1 MDDVLILGYLEKCW
15 VAWLLTDMYRVAPQ
29 QNIAWNTA
37 YARQLVSNAHDG
49 GVYLTVYR
57 MRRGLSN
64 GTRERSG
71 GS

>member
-37 YARQLVSNAHDG
+37 YTRQNITTLAIQATIQQFIGCTTICPNVH
-49 GVYLTVYR
+49 
-57 MRRGLSN
+57 
-64 GTRERSG
+64 
-71 GS
+71 